1 MEANEVQ
8 EFAKQMKESGSEG
21 GESLRS
27 ISLGISILAVLVAMV
42 TVLGHRTHTEA
53 VLMQS
58 RAGDQWN
65 EYQAKKIRMDNLS
78 VDVDL
83 LALQPSNDAAA
94 VAAKTRE
101 YQAHIEKWKTDLAE
115 EQEKAREFEREVTRA
130 EAKAA
135 RYDLGEALLQIAVVL
150 SSITLFTRK
159 RAYFLL
165 GLSLGVAGLVV
176 AAPTFVAYSYLS
188 SRVNTM
194 LHEMERAG
202 IEIVHMLKDSEAL
215 TGIISFQQSPE
226 TPTSSREAHRDR

>member
-1 MEANEVQ
+1 MEANEVN
-8 EFAKQMKESGSEG
+8 EFANQMKESGEAG
-21 GESLRS
+21 AESLRS

-78 VDVDL
+78 VYVDL
-83 LALQPSNDAAA
+83 LALQPSNDPLA
-94 VAAKTRE
+94 VTAKTKE
-101 YQAHIEKWKTDLAE
+101 YQAHIDKWKTDLAE
-115 EQEKAREFEREVTRA
+115 EQEKAREFESEVTRA

-150 SSITLFTRK
+150 CSITLFTRK

-165 GLSLGVAGLVV
+165 GLGLGAGGIVV
-176 AAPTFVAYSYLS
+176 ALS
-188 SRVNTM
+188 A
-194 LHEMERAG
+194 LF
-202 IEIVHMLKDSEAL
+202 LK
-215 TGIISFQQSPE
+215 
-226 TPTSSREAHRDR
+226 

>member
-1 MEANEVQ
+1 MEADEVQ
-8 EFAKQMKESGSEG
+8 EFAKQMKESGEG
-21 GESLRS
+21 GGEPLRT

-42 TVLGHRTHTEA
+42 TVLGHRSHTEA

-83 LALQPSNDAAA
+83 LALQPSNDASA
-94 VAAKTRE
+94 VAAKTKE
-101 YQAHIEKWKTDLAE
+101 YQTHIEKWKTDLEE
-115 EQEKAREFEREVTRA
+115 EQHKAREFEREVTRS

-150 SSITLFTRK
+150 CSITLFTRK

-165 GLSLGVAGLVV
+165 GLSLGAMGIVV
-176 AAPTFVAYSYLS
+176 ACS
-188 SRVNTM
+188 
-194 LHEMERAG
+194 
-202 IEIVHMLKDSEAL
+202 AL
-215 TGIISFQQSPE
+215 LVT
-226 TPTSSREAHRDR
+226 